1 MTGDML
7 APAAVHALRNAM
19 HERLLANYRKAAEP
33 LCDWCQR
40 PFDVTSPRYLV
51 NGASY
56 CSLGCK
62 ALDEEV
68 VE

>member
-1 MTGDML
+1 VTTDML

-19 HERLLANYRKAAEP
+19 HARLLINHRTGP

-40 PFDVTSPRYLV
+40 PFDPSRPRYLV
-51 NGASY
+51 DGSSY

-62 ALDEEV
+62 ALDHEV
-68 VE
+68 VL